1 MRIITPMLALM
12 VLLPHAL
19 AAQVFEP
26 ATPAAFEPGRTSI
39 SFRLPESRVGAI
51 GLFRFVSER
60 TELGLIFSSGLRWH
74 RVHYEDPEAPDARTR
89 SLHFGAQPMLKRY
102 VNTSETI
109 APYLFGG
116 VFTEWD
122 RRTATASVTRGA
134 VTGQVWHA
142 GAAAGFGVEW
152 LPRPF
157 LSVGSR
163 IGLQGGYSSGTEN
176 TSARS
181 SESGGF
187 VETFTTNIY
196 LRMFL
201 P

>member
-1 MRIITPMLALM
+1 MLVLM

-19 AAQVFEP
+19 AAQVFDPE
-26 ATPAAFEPGRTSI
+26 TPAAFEPGRTFI

-51 GLFRFVSER
+51 GLWRFVSNR
-60 TELGLIFSSGLRWH
+60 KKLGLIFSAGLRWH
-74 RVHYEDPEAPDARTR
+74 RVKYDDPEAPDARTR
-89 SLHFGAQPMLKRY
+89 ALHFGAQPMLKRY

-116 VFTEWD
+116 LFTEWD
-122 RRTATASVTRGA
+122 RRTATASLSRGA

-142 GAAAGFGVEW
+142 GAAGGLDVEW

-163 IGLQGGYSSGTEN
+163 IGLQGGYSSGTDN

-181 SESGGF
+181 SETGVF
-187 VETFTTNIY
+187 VETFITNIY